1 MILII
6 SKFFNSSKKSNEVS
20 IVHCYNLIPTFK
32 YLSHLMEFTQ
42 QDSNLNSVI
51 SIGESSITLSHISI
65 NIPCFISSSK
75 VEEVSISSLKE
86 ISKETLFP
94 LLSQQSLDL
103 LIIGTGKNSKFLSP
117 KQQVSLSEL
126 GIGIE
131 CMNNVSACS
140 SFNLLLSDLRPIGLL
155 IL

>member
-1 MILII
+1 
-6 SKFFNSSKKSNEVS
+6 
-20 IVHCYNLIPTFK
+20 
-32 YLSHLMEFTQ
+32 MEFSEQSANQNT
-42 QDSNLNSVI
+42 VI
-51 SIGESSITLSHISI
+51 SIDEFIITLSHTQLK
-65 NIPCFISSSK
+65 IPCFISSKK
-75 VEEVSISSLKE
+75 VDEVSISSLEE

-94 LLSQQSLDL
+94 LLNQESLNL

-126 GIGIE
+126 GISVE

-140 SFNLLLSDLRPIGLL
+140 SFNLLLSDLRPVGLL